1 MASEELKSL
10 LARYQALVSDYQALD
25 RQIDGLLSAHG
36 GHTDRL
42 SAQDLERYRT
52 WARRRD
58 DLFSEIRALEQQLAM
73 NDDV

>member
-10 LARYQALVSDYQALD
+10 LVRYQALVADYHALD
-25 RQIDGLLSAHG
+25 RQIDGLLSVHG
-36 GHTDRL
+36 GHNDRL
-42 SAQDLERYRT
+42 SPQDLERYRA

-73 NDDV
+73 DDEG